1 MEQAA
6 RVEHQIREE
15 EMVAPVVRVMEQI
28 SVPDFSVTT
37 LQEKTAS
44 IAKTLDELFPEQERD
59 NKDLKLAKQTLK
71 DLAWELSP
79 EELKIVVSEVQFLCE
94 SWLDDFERSIFNGQT
109 LRELLHEKG
118 GK

>member
-15 EMVAPVVRVMEQI
+15 EIIAPVVGVMEQI
-28 SVPDFSVTT
+28 SVTDFRAKT

-79 EELKIVVSEVQFLCE
+79 EELKIVISEVQFLCE